1 MNKHLNVPGALR
13 SRRASAFSLIETVL
27 ALGIMGLAITAL
39 LGLLP
44 HGIQM
49 SKKAADASAQSRI
62 IDVISSRLSNLPFDQ
77 LQSQDNQRVLFDDQ
91 GVQLGVQDS
100 QSAIYVARVRVFT
113 GTNSVTLPGANG
125 AESLVARVIVQITNI
140 PNPDFNFDTA
150 PPESY
155 QSVPLLFGPT
165 NS

>member
-1 MNKHLNVPGALR
+1 MNSLNVTAAP
-13 SRRASAFSLIETVL
+13 RRHLAPAFSLIETVL

-77 LQSQDNQRVLFDDQ
+77 LQAQDNQRVLFDDQ
-91 GVQLGVQDS
+91 GVQLGLQDS

-113 GTNSVTLPGANG
+113 GTDSITLPGAG
-125 AESLVARVIVQITNI
+125 GTESLVARVIVQITNI

>member
-1 MNKHLNVPGALR
+1 MNRLNFPHASSG
-13 SRRASAFSLIETVL
+13 RRASAFSLIETVL

-62 IDVISSRLSNLPFDQ
+62 IDVISSRLSSLPFDE
-77 LQSQDNQRVLFDDQ
+77 LQAQDQQRVLFDDQ
-91 GVQLGVQDS
+91 GVQLGAENS
-100 QSAIYVARVRVFT
+100 QSAIYVARVLVYT
-113 GTNSVTLPGANG
+113 GTRGVTLPGA
-125 AESLVARVIVQITNI
+125 ASTESLVARVVVQITNI
-140 PNPDFNFDTA
+140 PNPDFNFDSA
-150 PPESY
+150 APESF

>member
-1 MNKHLNVPGALR
+1 MNRINAF
-13 SRRASAFSLIETVL
+13 RASTGRHAGAFSLIETVL

-62 IDVISSRLSNLPFDQ
+62 VDVISARLSNLPYDQ
-77 LQSQDNQRVLFDDQ
+77 LQGQDNQRILFDDQ
-91 GVQLGVQDS
+91 GVQLAAQDS
-100 QSAIYVARVRVFT
+100 QSAIYVARVRVHT
-113 GTNSVTLPGANG
+113 GNNSITLPGARG
-125 AESLVARVIVQITNI
+125 PESLVARVIVQITSI
-140 PNPDFNFDTA
+140 PNPDFNFDSA

-165 NS
+165 NP